1 MKTSRPIF
9 GRVSRRVALRLNDP
23 ARVLLAALLLLLAI
37 GCRQDMHD
45 QPRFEPL
52 ERSSFFDDRKAG
64 RIQVAG
70 TVARGELNED
80 QHLHT
85 GLVGDDFATT
95 FPFAMTR
102 EDLDRGRERFD
113 IMCSPCHGR
122 VGHGDGMV
130 VQRGFRAP
138 PSYHTKRMRDMPP
151 GHFFD
156 VTTNG
161 FGAMGDFSDRLSV
174 EDRWRVAAYIRVLQL
189 SQSATI
195 DQLPSEVQSEF
206 RSAVGG
212 AAGGAR

>member
-1 MKTSRPIF
+1 MST
-9 GRVSRRVALRLNDP
+9 
-23 ARVLLAALLLLLAI
+23 LAALLAFTAA

-52 ERSSFFDDRKAG
+52 ERSSFFDDRRAG
-64 RIQVAG
+64 RMQVAG

-80 QHLHT
+80 AHLHT
-85 GLVGDDFATT
+85 GFAGGDFATT

-102 EDLDRGRERFD
+102 EDLARGRERFD

-138 PSYHTKRMRDMPP
+138 PSYHSERMRGMPP

-156 VTTNG
+156 VMTNG

-174 EDRWRVAAYIRVLQL
+174 EDRWRVAAYIQALQL
-189 SQSATI
+189 SQAAAVA
-195 DQLPSEVQSEF
+195 DLPGEVKSEF
-206 RSAVGG
+206 EQAVG
-212 AAGGAR
+212 AAR

>member
-1 MKTSRPIF
+1 MKSNRSI
-9 GRVSRRVALRLNDP
+9 SLNRNR
-23 ARVLLAALLLLLAI
+23 AVLGVLATLLVLAAT

-52 ERSSFFDDRKAG
+52 ERSSFFEDRKAG
-64 RIQVAG
+64 RMQVVG

-80 QHLHT
+80 AHLHT
-85 GLVGDDFATT
+85 GFVGDDLATT

-102 EDLDRGRERFD
+102 EDLARGRQRFD

-122 VGHGDGMV
+122 VGHGDGIV
-130 VQRGFRAP
+130 VRRGFRAP
-138 PSYHTKRMRDMPP
+138 PSYHSERLRGVPP

-156 VTTNG
+156 VVTNG

-189 SQSATI
+189 SQAATMG
-195 DQLPSEVQSEF
+195 DLPGDVKSEF
-206 RSAVGG
+206 QDAL
-212 AAGGAR
+212 GGAR

>member
-1 MKTSRPIF
+1 MSMLAT
-9 GRVSRRVALRLNDP
+9 
-23 ARVLLAALLLLLAI
+23 LLAFAAA

-52 ERSSFFDDRKAG
+52 ERSSFFEDRKAG
-64 RIQVAG
+64 RLQVAG

-80 QHLHT
+80 AHLHT
-85 GLVGDDFATT
+85 GFSGENLATT

-102 EDLDRGRERFD
+102 EDLARGRERFD

-138 PSYHTKRMRDMPP
+138 PSYHSERMRGMPP

-156 VTTNG
+156 VITNG

-174 EDRWRVAAYIRVLQL
+174 EDRWRVAAYIEVLQL
-189 SQSATI
+189 SQAAAVA
-195 DQLPSEVQSEF
+195 DLPGEVKSEF
-206 RSAVGG
+206 QEAIG
-212 AAGGAR
+212 AAR